1 MASKSHGYTQARTS
15 DAESGP
21 IATMHTST
29 PVVGYTGIVRRRWMR
44 SRSLKSLDDDDST
57 HTKSVFG
64 RSLFFVGDSHSNS
77 LNKSINIVFTPSS
90 SSPSSA
96 PLIVALCALFVED
109 NSDES
114 MIAARTPSRSGTTR
128 ESGRRQG
135 GLSVLGSIVVTPHIG
150 GDEAEVS
157 ASEMCVKSG
166 LESRERVMA
175 TTTAIVC
182 CCTSRFTCQLG
193 LILGRVLNERQ

>member
-1 MASKSHGYTQARTS
+1 
-15 DAESGP
+15 
-21 IATMHTST
+21 MHTST
-29 PVVGYTGIVRRRWMR
+29 PVVWYTGIVRRRWMR
-44 SRSLKSLDDDDST
+44 SRSLESLDDDDST

-90 SSPSSA
+90 SSA

-135 GLSVLGSIVVTPHIG
+135 GLSVLGSIVVTPHMG

-182 CCTSRFTCQLG
+182 CCTSRFTCQLDA
-193 LILGRVLNERQ
+193 ILGRVLDSDSEPRLSC